1 MRWWFSEFP
10 PQDQKRPA
18 WKEGIE
24 YAACASRHPRS
35 GPHLTSAG
43 GKGGSMEKS
52 MTDKFAKRSLAGRRL
67 DS

>member
-24 YAACASRHPRS
+24 YADKFRLVSPGQGRIV
-35 GPHLTSAG
+35 SAG
-43 GKGGSMEKS
+43 GKGSPM
-52 MTDKFAKRSLAGRRL
+52 D
-67 DS
+67 